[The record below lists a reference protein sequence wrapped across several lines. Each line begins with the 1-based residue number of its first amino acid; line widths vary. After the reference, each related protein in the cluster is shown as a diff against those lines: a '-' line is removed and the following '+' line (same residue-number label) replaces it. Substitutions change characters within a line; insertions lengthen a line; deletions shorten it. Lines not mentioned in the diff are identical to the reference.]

1 MLVQIFKATMVAAVL
16 VWARRRW
23 KWLGACVAAILA
35 AIYLHAEFLDYV
47 DALPADSDQ
56 AVTADKYIPL
66 SFVLKN
72 TVILGSLL
80 AYLLFE
86 IWTWLRRKTNRRGP
100 AESSSSRFKMRTWL
114 RRKTNRRGPGP
125 RRTAPSAGRIVPRAD
140 SAVVDE
146 RREMPPESSSSRTT
160 VESASGGTSAPDTDN
175 ADDGFDFLRHGRKLE
190 NRAQKVIK
198 RKP

>member
-1 MLVQIFKATMVAAVL
+1 VL
-16 VWARRRW
+16 VSILKVTIVATILAWVRRRW

-35 AIYLHAEFLDYV
+35 VVYLHAEFLDYV
-47 DALPADSDQ
+47 AALPTGSDQ
-56 AVTADKYIPL
+56 AATAGRYIPL

-86 IWTWLRRKTNRRGP
+86 MRTWRRRKTNRRGL
-100 AESSSSRFKMRTWL
+100 AE
-114 RRKTNRRGPGP
+114 N
-125 RRTAPSAGRIVPRAD
+125 
-140 SAVVDE
+140 
-146 RREMPPESSSSRTT
+146 SSSRTA
-160 VESASGGTSAPDTDN
+160 VESTSGGASASDADN

-198 RKP
+198 RKPAR